1 MTKVWYTADT
11 HFGHARIIELCG
23 RPFASVE
30 EMDQT
35 IIDNFNAVIADDDIL
50 WILGDV
56 ALGRLDD
63 SLARVAQL
71 KGRKRLV
78 PGNHDR
84 VFEGYHSKGVKER
97 DVERYEAAGLSIYSH
112 SVVNRFGW
120 TLCHFPD
127 QGDSGDE
134 ERFAKYR
141 PQPYPW
147 RLLVHGHVHEKWK
160 TRGHRV
166 NVGVDV
172 WDFKPVAEEH
182 LQRYEEALIL
192 AGAVRPVAS

>member
-23 RPFASVE
+23 RPFSSVE
-30 EMDQT
+30 EMDEAL
-35 IIDNFNAVIADDDIL
+35 IHRWNAVVADDDIV
-50 WILGDV
+50 WILGDL
-56 ALGRLDD
+56 ALGKLDD
-63 SLARVAQL
+63 SLAKVAQL

-84 VFEGYHSKGVKER
+84 VFEGYSSKGVKAR
-97 DVERYEAAGLSIYSH
+97 DVERYEAAGLTIYAT
-112 SVVNRFGW
+112 SVVNKHGW

-127 QGDSGDE
+127 QGDSGDD

-141 PQPYPW
+141 PPAPTGH

-160 TRGHRV
+160 SDRYRV

-172 WDFKPVAEEH
+172 WDFQPVPEDLLIQYRAAMVLSNH
-182 LQRYEEALIL
+182 L
-192 AGAVRPVAS
+192 V